1 MKSFEYAQ
9 MHLQNVQQQIQQL
22 EEQKLQIEQNIV
34 KAQEF
39 LDGAVAT
46 IREEMAA
53 YDEQQSS
60 AAAPA
65 VDPVTTPQVPN
76 LQSVTS

>member
-22 EEQKLQIEQNIV
+22 EEQKSQIEQNIV
-34 KAQEF
+34 KAQAF
-39 LDGAVAT
+39 LDEAVVV
-46 IREEMAA
+46 IRNEMSDWENTQAPA
-53 YDEQQSS
+53 DE
-60 AAAPA
+60 AAPE
-65 VDPVTTPQVPN
+65 PTPVPN